1 MTEIKRDAAH
11 LSDRHRGHLV
21 FTAESR
27 STHVHSGR
35 HALAPLST
43 KIPA

>member
-11 LSDRHRGHLV
+11 LSDRHRGHIV
-21 FTAESR
+21 FTAKSR

-35 HALAPLST
+35 HALAPLSA